1 MAVTQAQIAELA
13 GVSRGTVD
21 RALKN
26 RGRVDP
32 EVAERI
38 RQIANELGY
47 QPNRAGSV
55 LVRSKRPVRL
65 GVIVQSAAMPYMV
78 QLLDEF
84 EAARP
89 ALAQQGAEL
98 LVRTIPHIDLELQLR
113 LIDELVQ
120 EGIDG
125 LALTPVEDMRIRER
139 IDQLSETLPV
149 VTLNTDIPHSRRLC
163 YIGQNGF
170 QAGRACASLMNILT
184 GGRGKVLMITS
195 FLSLNAH
202 QSRIDGFQTEIEAIS
217 PTIELLP
224 LRCCSDQRDIAYQI
238 VCETLEAY
246 PDLAGVY
253 ISANGFDGIADA
265 LREYDR
271 VGKTR
276 FICYDSTPV
285 NIQNLHAGI
294 IDFLIDQNP
303 HAQAVRPL
311 EVLLDYI
318 LDGKRPDE
326 EYMFT
331 HIDIRNR
338 YNV

>member
-38 RQIANELGY
+38 RQIANEMGY
-47 QPNRAGSV
+47 HPNRAGSV
-55 LVRSKRPVRL
+55 LVRSKRPLRL
-65 GVIVQSAAMPYMV
+65 GVIVQSAVTPYMM

-89 ALAQQGAEL
+89 FLAQQGAEL
-98 LVRTIPHIDLELQLR
+98 LVRTIPYIDVQLQLH

-125 LALTPVEDMRIRER
+125 LALTPVENPLIRER
-139 IDQLSETLPV
+139 IDQLSETMPV
-149 VTLNTDIPHSRRLC
+149 VTLNTDISDSRRLC
-163 YIGQNGF
+163 YVGQDGF
-170 QAGRACASLMNILT
+170 QSGRACAALMNMLIN
-184 GGRGKVLMITS
+184 GHGKVLMITS
-195 FLSLNAH
+195 FPSLTAH
-202 QSRIDGFQTEIEAIS
+202 QSRIDGFLAETEAVF
-217 PTIELLP
+217 PTVELLP
-224 LRCCSDQRDIAYQI
+224 LRYCSDNRDIAYQI
-238 VCETLEAY
+238 VCETLEAH

-253 ISANGFDGIADA
+253 ITANGFEGVADA

-276 FICYDSTPV
+276 FICYDSTPA
-285 NIQNLHAGI
+285 NIQNIHAGI

-303 HAQAVRPL
+303 HMQAVRPL

-318 LDGKRPDE
+318 LDGKSPDE
-326 EYMFT
+326 EYMYT

-338 YNV
+338 YNI

>member
-38 RQIANELGY
+38 RQIASELGY
-47 QPNRAGSV
+47 QRNRAGSA

-65 GVIVQSAAMPYMV
+65 GVIVQSAATPYMM

-84 EAARP
+84 ESARSE
-89 ALAQQGAEL
+89 LSQQGAEL
-98 LVRTIPHIDLELQLR
+98 LIRTIPYLDVEMQLD
-113 LIDELVQ
+113 LIDELVD

-125 LALTPVEDMRIRER
+125 LAFTPVEDTRIRER
-139 IDQLSETLPV
+139 INQLSKTIPV
-149 VTLNTDIPHSRRLC
+149 VTLNTDIPNSHRLC
-163 YIGQNGF
+163 YVGQEGF
-170 QAGRACASLMNILT
+170 QAGRACAALMNMLL
-184 GGRGKVLMITS
+184 GGHGKVLMITS

-202 QSRIDGFQTEIEAIS
+202 QSRIDGFVAETEAVFPS
-217 PTIELLP
+217 IELLP
-224 LRCCSDQRDIAYQI
+224 LRCCSDNRDLAYQI
-238 VCETLEAY
+238 VCETLDEH

-253 ISANGFDGIADA
+253 ISANGFDGVADA

-285 NIQNLHAGI
+285 NIQNIHEGI

-303 HAQAVRPL
+303 HMQAVRPL

-318 LDGKRPDE
+318 LDGTRPDE
-326 EYMFT
+326 EYMYT

-338 YNV
+338 YNI